1 MKCAMDFTK
10 RSLAEAWTDLGN
22 GPSVWLLPSGGQF
35 YTRSCTRCARLLPH
49 AWSHV
54 PERNGEPNAQDLR
67 CVQCGEH
74 IDSMILHDRRFPIV
88 DKAVRSEHRYSIEVP
103 REELSLVSAA
113 AAQLA
118 AVQ

>member
-1 MKCAMDFTK
+1 MSDGNSHSRADDRRRMKMKCAMDFTK

-67 CVQCGEH
+67 CVQ
-74 IDSMILHDRRFPIV
+74 
-88 DKAVRSEHRYSIEVP
+88 
-103 REELSLVSAA
+103 LSLIHISEPTR
-113 AAQLA
+113 LLSISY
-118 AVQ
+118 AVFC